1 MFCRKFL
8 HFNFIEC
15 IYGIDWQPTEG
26 VFAAPIAMPDS
37 NLICSNLQ
45 SFPKFIRRYIFYCN
59 RITSMAIEYIG
70 LETTNRCN
78 YACIHCLRADI
89 APRKDLPPDLQQA
102 IGPRNPRRDIPLEPL
117 TL

>member
-1 MFCRKFL
+1 
-8 HFNFIEC
+8 
-15 IYGIDWQPTEG
+15 
-26 VFAAPIAMPDS
+26 
-37 NLICSNLQ
+37 
-45 SFPKFIRRYIFYCN
+45 
-59 RITSMAIEYIG
+59 MAIEYIG

-102 IGPRNPRRDIPLEPL
+102 IGPRNPRRDIPLDPL